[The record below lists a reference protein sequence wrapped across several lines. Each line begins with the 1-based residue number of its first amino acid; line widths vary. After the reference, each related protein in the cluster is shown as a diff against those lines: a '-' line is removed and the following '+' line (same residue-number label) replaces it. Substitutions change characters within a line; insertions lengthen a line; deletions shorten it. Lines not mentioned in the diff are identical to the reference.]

1 MPSYKGLKRFQSE
14 IKWNINIDR
23 IWDLNSTQYNKSH
36 MTSIEF
42 LELAKAKMSC
52 TYFEIPDKIPDRAK
66 RISNQPP
73 KQGGNSLLK
82 CETYPYFNNL

>member
-1 MPSYKGLKRFQSE
+1 
-14 IKWNINIDR
+14 
-23 IWDLNSTQYNKSH
+23 
-36 MTSIEF
+36 MTPIEF
-42 LELAKAKMSC
+42 LELAKTNMCC

>member
-1 MPSYKGLKRFQSE
+1 
-14 IKWNINIDR
+14 
-23 IWDLNSTQYNKSH
+23 